1 MKLNYLTNKKNL
13 QELWCFLSTIILII
27 IIIEIIFPNLVLIYL
42 NPLFFLLLWIL
53 LAIYLLFKD

>member
-13 QELWCFLSTIILII
+13 QELWYFLSTIILII

-42 NPLFFLLLWIL
+42 NPLFFLLLWIF

>member
-13 QELWCFLSTIILII
+13 QELWYFLSTIILII